1 MLDGVV
7 IASRKKT
14 FLTLILGGGWPDEEE
29 VLREIDRRA
38 ATPS

>member
-7 IASRKKT
+7 IASRKKS

-29 VLREIDRRA
+29 VLRELERHG